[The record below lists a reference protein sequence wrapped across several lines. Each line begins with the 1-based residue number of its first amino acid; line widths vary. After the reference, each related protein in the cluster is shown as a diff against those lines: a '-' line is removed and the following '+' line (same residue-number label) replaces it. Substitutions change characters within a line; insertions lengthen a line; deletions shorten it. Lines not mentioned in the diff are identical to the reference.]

1 MGSSI
6 QGKLQFILA
15 IAVVAAV
22 TFAVREVVKKF
33 IIPQKEEPL
42 SVINTDPAK
51 SPFHIATA
59 AVGNNLEG
67 NFVFTDQNGASF
79 DIKTWFDKPMVVS
92 FVFTNCPVIC
102 PAITLSLSKI
112 VKENKE
118 RFGKDFRVL
127 TISFDIAKDTPDV
140 MLKFGQNFTD
150 DFANWKFVTGS
161 EGTVKAFADRLGI
174 VFKPDDTG
182 GFLHTVGVTVVEPG
196 GIVSA
201 QVFGPQYSGED
212 ILRPVDSALGK
223 KK

>member
-1 MGSSI
+1 M
-6 QGKLQFILA
+6 QGKFQFILTIVA
-15 IAVVAAV
+15 VAAL
-22 TFAVREVVKKF
+22 TLAVREVVKKF
-33 IIPQKEEPL
+33 VIPQKQADLP
-42 SVINTDPAK
+42 VINADPAK

-67 NFVFTDQNGASF
+67 NFVFTDQDGARF
-79 DIKTWFDKPMVVS
+79 DVKTWFDKPMVVS
-92 FVFTNCPVIC
+92 FIFTNCPVIC
-102 PAITLSLSKI
+102 PAITSSLSKV
-112 VKENKE
+112 VKENRE

-161 EGTVKAFADRLGI
+161 EETVKAFANRLGI
-174 VFKPDDTG
+174 VYKPDDTG